1 MRISGRK
8 TRVSPTGSVARVSRP
23 TGSRKEDAL
32 APVSEAADVELSA
45 SLQEIDKA
53 KEALAT
59 LPDLRV
65 ERVEGI
71 KPLVDD
77 GSYKVESEVLAKR
90 IVDTSLRE
98 SAQLKTT
105 GKK

>member
-1 MRISGRK
+1 
-8 TRVSPTGSVARVSRP
+8 VSPAGSVGRVSRV
-23 TGSRKEDAL
+23 TGPRKKEAP

-45 SLQEIDKA
+45 SLQEIDRA
-53 KEALAT
+53 REALAI
-59 LPDLRV
+59 LPDVRV
-65 ERVEGI
+65 EKVEGV

-98 SAQLKTT
+98 SAQLKKT

>member
-8 TRVSPTGSVARVSRP
+8 TRVSPAGSVGRVSRV
-23 TGSRKEDAL
+23 TGPRKKEAP

-45 SLQEIDKA
+45 SLQEIDRA
-53 KEALAT
+53 REALAI
-59 LPDLRV
+59 LPD
-65 ERVEGI
+65 EKVEGV

-98 SAQLKTT
+98 SAQLKKT